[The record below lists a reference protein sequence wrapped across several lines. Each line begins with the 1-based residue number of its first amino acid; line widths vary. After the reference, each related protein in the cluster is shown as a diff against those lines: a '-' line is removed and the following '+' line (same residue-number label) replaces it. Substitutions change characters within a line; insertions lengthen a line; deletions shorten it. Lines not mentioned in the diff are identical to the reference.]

1 MGGAKSMDRQ
11 LIDENGVGHSDQIE
25 GEFDTKSRVARN
37 KNGNLKAAFEGD
49 AAGKFSQGRT
59 QQTDA
64 GLEQTVFSG
73 SGSALQ
79 DFAMSKPK
87 PMVCSGQTKRI
98 YKVNLDCQKD

>member
-1 MGGAKSMDRQ
+1 MDRQ

-25 GEFDTKSRVARN
+25 GEFDTKSRVVRN
-37 KNGNLKAAFEGD
+37 KNGNLKTAFEGD

-79 DFAMSKPK
+79 DFAMSK
-87 PMVCSGQTKRI
+87 TKTNGVQWAN
-98 YKVNLDCQKD
+98 KTDLQGELGLSKG